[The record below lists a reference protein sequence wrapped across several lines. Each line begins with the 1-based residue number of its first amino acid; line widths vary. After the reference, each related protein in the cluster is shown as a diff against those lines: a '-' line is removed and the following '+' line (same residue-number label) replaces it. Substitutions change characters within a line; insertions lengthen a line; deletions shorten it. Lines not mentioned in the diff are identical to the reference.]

1 MPVLAGKIKT
11 MGFPQIIGH
20 EPQKE
25 FLRNSVRKNRISH
38 AYLFSGP
45 EGVGKKLVAIGFA
58 KLINCSEG
66 GTENLD
72 CECTSCAKTEKG
84 LNPDVLVFGY
94 PNEKTIKVDH
104 VRQDIER
111 LIHLAPYEN
120 PYKVF
125 IIDGAQRMN
134 FNAQNAFLKT
144 LEEPPPNSV
153 IILITTLAD
162 LLMPTIRSR
171 CQSVVFQPL
180 EAGQVRKFLEEEKPG
195 QNDPE
200 LVSKISGG
208 SISRAL
214 GTDEEYLRKRIEYI
228 DCVMAV
234 DAKKPLTLFDSVER
248 IQKDIKSG
256 GPEEL
261 KTVFDILST
270 WLRDSVIL
278 KTCGKKEEIVNTDL
292 IEQLNEYSEKRN
304 VPELLVKF
312 TALEETMARISENN
326 ANVEISLENLLLR
339 LAL

>member
-1 MPVLAGKIKT
+1 

-45 EGVGKKLVAIGFA
+45 EGVGKKLVAIDFA
-58 KLINCSEG
+58 KLINCVEDG
-66 GTENLD
+66 AENLD
-72 CECTSCAKTEKG
+72 CECTSCVKTEKG

-94 PNEKTIKVDH
+94 PGEKTIKVDH

-180 EAGQVRKFLEEEKPG
+180 ETGQVKEFLEKEKPG
-195 QNDPE
+195 NDDSE
-200 LVSKISGG
+200 LVSRISGG

-214 GTDEEYLRKRIEYI
+214 NTDEDYLRKRTEYI
-228 DCVMAV
+228 GCVMDV
-234 DAKKPLTLFDSVER
+234 DRRKPLTLFDSVER
-248 IQKDIKSG
+248 IQKDIKNG

-261 KTVFDILST
+261 KTVFDIFST
-270 WLRDSVIL
+270 WLRDSVIM
-278 KTCGKKEEIVNTDL
+278 KTSGKKEEIVNNDL
-292 IEQLNEYSEKRN
+292 IEQLSEYSEKRE
-304 VPELLVKF
+304 VSELLGKF
-312 TALEETMARISENN
+312 AALEETMTRISENN
-326 ANVEISLENLLLR
+326 ANVEVSLENLLLR
-339 LAL
+339 LSQ

>member
-1 MPVLAGKIKT
+1 

-25 FLRNSVRKNRISH
+25 FLQNSVRKNRISH

-58 KLINCSEG
+58 KLINCAEG

-72 CECTSCAKTEKG
+72 CECVSCAKIEKG

-94 PNEKTIKVDH
+94 PGEKTIKVGH

-125 IIDGAQRMN
+125 IIDDAQRMN

-180 EAGQVRKFLEEEKPG
+180 ETRQVKSFLEKEKTEG
-195 QNDPE
+195 NDSE
-200 LVSKISGG
+200 LVSRISGG

-214 GTDEEYLRKRIEYI
+214 GTDEDYLRKRTEYV

-234 DAKKPLTLFDSVER
+234 DSKKPLTLFDSVER
-248 IQKDIKSG
+248 IQKDVKGG

-278 KTCGKKEEIVNTDL
+278 KTSGKKEEVVNTDL
-292 IEQLNEYSEKRN
+292 IEQLSEYSEKRD
-304 VPELLVKF
+304 VSELLGKF
-312 TALEETMARISENN
+312 AALEETMARISENN
-326 ANVEISLENLLLR
+326 ANVEVSLENLLLR
-339 LAL
+339 LSR

>member
-1 MPVLAGKIKT
+1 

-25 FLRNSVRKNRISH
+25 FLQNSVRKNRVSH

-45 EGVGKKLVAIGFA
+45 EGVGKKLVAVGFA

-66 GTENLD
+66 AAGNLE
-72 CECTSCAKTEKG
+72 CECVSCAKTEKG
-84 LNPDVLVFGY
+84 LNPDVLVFEY
-94 PNEKTIKVDH
+94 PGEKTIRVDH

-180 EAGQVRKFLEEEKPG
+180 EVAQVREFLEKEKPRD
-195 QNDPE
+195 NDPE
-200 LVSKISGG
+200 LVSRISGG

-214 GTDEEYLRKRIEYI
+214 NTDEDYLRKRTEYI
-228 DCVMAV
+228 ACVMGV
-234 DAKKPLTLFDSVER
+234 DRRKPLTLFDSVER
-248 IQKDIKSG
+248 IQKDIKNG

-261 KTVFDILST
+261 KTVFDIFST
-270 WLRDSVIL
+270 WLHDSVIM
-278 KTCGKKEEIVNTDL
+278 KTSEKKDEIVNTDL
-292 IEQLNEYSEKRN
+292 LEQLSRYSEKRD
-304 VPELLVKF
+304 VSELLGKF
-312 TALEETMARISENN
+312 AALEETMARISENN
-326 ANVEISLENLLLR
+326 ANVEVSLENLLLR
-339 LAL
+339 LSQ

>member
-1 MPVLAGKIKT
+1 

-25 FLRNSVRKNRISH
+25 FLQSSVRKNRISH

-58 KLINCSEG
+58 KLINCAKRE
-66 GTENLD
+66 TENLD
-72 CECTSCAKTEKG
+72 CECVSCTKIERG

-94 PNEKTIKVDH
+94 PGEKTIKVGH

-125 IIDGAQRMN
+125 IIDDAQRMN

-180 EAGQVRKFLEEEKPG
+180 ETKEVVRFLEKEKPG
-195 QNDPE
+195 GNDPE
-200 LVSKISGG
+200 LVSRISGG

-214 GTDEEYLRKRIEYI
+214 NTDEEYLRKRTEYI
-228 DCVMAV
+228 GCVMAV
-234 DAKKPLTLFDSVER
+234 DGKKPLTLFDSVEK
-248 IQKDIKSG
+248 IQKNIKG
-256 GPEEL
+256 KGPEEL

-270 WLRDSVIL
+270 WLRDSVVI
-278 KTCGKKEEIVNTDL
+278 KTSGKKEEIVNTDL
-292 IEQLNEYSEKRN
+292 LEQLSEYSKKRDM
-304 VPELLVKF
+304 PELLGKF
-312 TALEETMARISENN
+312 AALEKTMARISENN
-326 ANVEISLENLLLR
+326 VNVEVSLENLLLR
-339 LAL
+339 LSR

>member
-1 MPVLAGKIKT
+1 

-58 KLINCSEG
+58 KLINCVEDG
-66 GTENLD
+66 AENLD
-72 CECTSCAKTEKG
+72 CECTSCVKTEKG

-94 PNEKTIKVDH
+94 PGEKTIKVDH

-180 EAGQVRKFLEEEKPG
+180 ETGQVKSFLEKEKPG
-195 QNDPE
+195 NDDSE
-200 LVSKISGG
+200 LVSRISGG

-214 GTDEEYLRKRIEYI
+214 NTDEDYLRKRTEYI
-228 DCVMAV
+228 GCVMDV
-234 DAKKPLTLFDSVER
+234 DRRKPLTLFDSVER
-248 IQKDIKSG
+248 IQKDIKNG
-256 GPEEL
+256 GSEEL
-261 KTVFDILST
+261 KTVFDIFST
-270 WLRDSVIL
+270 WLRDSVVM
-278 KTCGKKEEIVNTDL
+278 KTSGKKEEIVNNDL
-292 IEQLNEYSEKRN
+292 IEQLSEYSEKRE
-304 VPELLVKF
+304 VSELLGKF
-312 TALEETMARISENN
+312 AALEETMTRISENN
-326 ANVEISLENLLLR
+326 ANVEVSLENLLLR
-339 LAL
+339 LSQ

>member
-1 MPVLAGKIKT
+1 M
-11 MGFPQIIGH
+11 
-20 EPQKE
+20 
-25 FLRNSVRKNRISH
+25 
-38 AYLFSGP
+38 
-45 EGVGKKLVAIGFA
+45 GKKLVAIGFA

-66 GTENLD
+66 AVENLD
-72 CECTSCAKTEKG
+72 CECISCAKTEKS
-84 LNPDVLVFGY
+84 LNPDVLVFEY
-94 PNEKTIKVDH
+94 PGEKTIKVDH
-104 VRQDIER
+104 VRQDVER

-144 LEEPPPNSV
+144 LEEPPPNSI

-180 EAGQVRKFLEEEKPG
+180 ETGQVKSFLEKEKPEG
-195 QNDPE
+195 NDPE
-200 LVSKISGG
+200 LVSRISGG

-214 GTDEEYLRKRIEYI
+214 NTDEGYLRKRTEYV

-234 DAKKPLTLFDSVER
+234 DSKKPLTLFDSVER
-248 IQKDIKSG
+248 IQKDIKGG

-278 KTCGKKEEIVNTDL
+278 KTSGEKEEIVNTDL
-292 IEQLNEYSEKRN
+292 LEQLSEYSRERD
-304 VPELLVKF
+304 VSELLGKF
-312 TALEETMARISENN
+312 AALEETMARISENN
-326 ANVEISLENLLLR
+326 ANVEVSLENLLLR
-339 LAL
+339 LSQ

>member
-1 MPVLAGKIKT
+1 

-25 FLRNSVRKNRISH
+25 FLQSSVRKNRISH

-58 KLINCSEG
+58 KLINCTSG
-66 GTENLD
+66 GGENLD
-72 CECTSCAKTEKG
+72 CECVSCAKTEKG

-94 PNEKTIKVDH
+94 PDEKTIKVDH

-180 EAGQVRKFLEEEKPG
+180 EAGQVREFLEKEKPG
-195 QNDPE
+195 DNDPE
-200 LVSKISGG
+200 LVSRISGG

-214 GTDEEYLRKRIEYI
+214 NTDEDYLRKRTEYI
-228 DCVMAV
+228 GCVMDV
-234 DAKKPLTLFDSVER
+234 DRRKPLTLFDSVER
-248 IQKDIKSG
+248 IQKDIKGG

-261 KTVFDILST
+261 KTVFDIFST
-270 WLRDSVIL
+270 WLRDSVIM
-278 KTCGKKEEIVNTDL
+278 KTSGKKDEIVNTDL
-292 IEQLNEYSEKRN
+292 LEQLSRYSEKRD
-304 VPELLVKF
+304 VSELLGKF
-312 TALEETMARISENN
+312 AALEETMTRISENN
-326 ANVEISLENLLLR
+326 ANVEVSLENLLLR
-339 LAL
+339 LSQ

>member
-1 MPVLAGKIKT
+1 

-25 FLRNSVRKNRISH
+25 FLQNSVRKNRISH

-58 KLINCSEG
+58 KLINCTSSG
-66 GTENLD
+66 AENLD
-72 CECTSCAKTEKG
+72 CECVSCVKTEKG

-94 PNEKTIKVDH
+94 PGEKTIKVDH

-162 LLMPTIRSR
+162 LLMPTIKSR

-180 EAGQVRKFLEEEKPG
+180 DAGQVRKFLEKEKPG
-195 QNDPE
+195 DNDPE
-200 LVSKISGG
+200 LVSRISGG

-214 GTDEEYLRKRIEYI
+214 NTDEDYLRKRTEYI
-228 DCVMAV
+228 GCVMDV
-234 DAKKPLTLFDSVER
+234 DRRKPLTLFDSVEK
-248 IQKDIKSG
+248 IQKDIKNG

-261 KTVFDILST
+261 KTVFDIFST
-270 WLRDSVIL
+270 WLRDSVVM
-278 KTCGKKEEIVNTDL
+278 KTSGKKDEIVNTDL
-292 IEQLNEYSEKRN
+292 LEQLSRYSEKRD
-304 VPELLVKF
+304 VSELLGKF
-312 TALEETMARISENN
+312 AALEETMTRISENN
-326 ANVEISLENLLLR
+326 VNVEVSLENLLLR
-339 LAL
+339 LSQ

>member
-1 MPVLAGKIKT
+1 
-11 MGFPQIIGH
+11 MGFPEIIGH
-20 EPQKE
+20 KPQKE
-25 FLRNSVRKNRISH
+25 FLRSSVRKNRISH

-58 KLINCSEG
+58 KLINCAEG
-66 GTENLD
+66 GTGNPD

-94 PNEKTIKVDH
+94 PGEKTIKVSH
-104 VRQDIER
+104 IRQDIER

-180 EAGQVRKFLEEEKPG
+180 ETGQVREFLENEKPEG
-195 QNDPE
+195 NDTE
-200 LVSKISGG
+200 LVSRISGG

-214 GTDEEYLRKRIEYI
+214 GTDEDYLRKRTEYI

-234 DAKKPLTLFDSVER
+234 DSKKPLTLFDSVEKIR
-248 IQKDIKSG
+248 KDVKGG

-278 KTCGKKEEIVNTDL
+278 KTSGKKEEIVNTDL
-292 IEQLNEYSEKRN
+292 IDQLSEYSKKRD
-304 VPELLVKF
+304 VSELLGKF

-326 ANVEISLENLLLR
+326 ANVEVSLENLLLR
-339 LAL
+339 LSR

>member
-1 MPVLAGKIKT
+1 

-25 FLRNSVRKNRISH
+25 FLLNSVRKNRISH

-58 KLINCSEG
+58 KLINCAEKEK
-66 GTENLD
+66 ENPD
-72 CECTSCAKTEKG
+72 CECVSCAKTEKG
-84 LNPDVLVFGY
+84 FNPDVLVFGY
-94 PNEKTIKVDH
+94 PGEKTIKVDH

-120 PYKVF
+120 PCKVF

-180 EAGQVRKFLEEEKPG
+180 EAGQVREFLEKEKPEDD
-195 QNDPE
+195 DPE
-200 LVSKISGG
+200 LVSRISGG

-214 GTDEEYLRKRIEYI
+214 NTDEDYLRKRTEYI
-228 DCVMAV
+228 GCLMDI
-234 DAKKPLTLFDSVER
+234 DRRRPLTLFDSVEK
-248 IQKDIKSG
+248 IQKEIKNG

-261 KTVFDILST
+261 KTVFDIFST
-270 WLRDSVIL
+270 WLRDSVVI
-278 KTCGKKEEIVNTDL
+278 KTSGKKDGIVNTDL
-292 IEQLNEYSEKRN
+292 LEQLRGYSEKRD
-304 VPELLVKF
+304 VSELLDKF
-312 TALEETMARISENN
+312 AALEETMTRISENN
-326 ANVEISLENLLLR
+326 VNVEVSLENLLLR
-339 LAL
+339 LSR

>member
-1 MPVLAGKIKT
+1 
-11 MGFPQIIGH
+11 MGFTQIIGH

-25 FLRNSVRKNRISH
+25 FLQNSVRKNRISH
-38 AYLFSGP
+38 AYLFSGS

-58 KLINCSEG
+58 KLINCLEG
-66 GTENLD
+66 KDNWG
-72 CECTSCAKTEKG
+72 CECVPCAKTEKG
-84 LNPDVLVFGY
+84 LNPDVMLFEY
-94 PNEKTIKVDH
+94 PGEKTIKVDNI
-104 VRQDIER
+104 REDIER

-134 FNAQNAFLKT
+134 SNAQNAFLKT

-162 LLMPTIRSR
+162 LLIPTIRSR

-180 EAGQVRKFLEEEKPG
+180 ENRQVKELLEREKP
-195 QNDPE
+195 DCTDFE
-200 LVSKISGG
+200 LISRISGG

-214 GTDEEYLRKRIEYI
+214 NTGEEYLRKRTEYI

-234 DAKKPLTLFDSVER
+234 NGKKPLTLFDSVEK
-248 IQKDIKSG
+248 IQKNVKGG

-270 WLRDSVIL
+270 WLRDSVTL
-278 KTCGKKEEIVNTDL
+278 KTSGGKEKIVNTDL
-292 IEQLNEYSEKRN
+292 LEQLSEYSQKRD
-304 VPELLVKF
+304 VSELLGKF
-312 TALEETMARISENN
+312 SALEETMMRISENN
-326 ANVEISLENLLLR
+326 ANVEVSLENLLLR
-339 LAL
+339 LSR

>member
-1 MPVLAGKIKT
+1 MR
-11 MGFPQIIGH
+11 FPQIIGH

-58 KLINCSEG
+58 KLINCAEG
-66 GTENLD
+66 GAENLD

-84 LNPDVLVFGY
+84 FNPDVLVFQY
-94 PNEKTIKVDH
+94 PGEKTIKVDH
-104 VRQDIER
+104 VRQDIEH

-125 IIDGAQRMN
+125 IVDGAQRMN

-180 EAGQVRKFLEEEKPG
+180 EAGQVREFLEKEKPV

-214 GTDEEYLRKRIEYI
+214 GTDEDYLRKRTEYV
-228 DCVMAV
+228 DCLMAV
-234 DAKKPLTLFDSVER
+234 DPKKPLTLFDSVER
-248 IQKDIKSG
+248 IQKDIKGG
-256 GPEEL
+256 GPQGL

-270 WLRDSVIL
+270 WLRDSVVL
-278 KTCGKKEEIVNTDL
+278 KTSGEEEEIINTDL
-292 IEQLNEYSEKRN
+292 IEQLSEYSGKRN
-304 VPELLVKF
+304 VSELLGKF
-312 TALEETMARISENN
+312 AALEETMARISENN
-326 ANVEISLENLLLR
+326 ANVEVSLENLLLK
-339 LAL
+339 LSL

>member
-1 MPVLAGKIKT
+1 

-66 GTENLD
+66 AVENLD
-72 CECTSCAKTEKG
+72 CECISCAKTEKS
-84 LNPDVLVFGY
+84 LNPDVLVFEY
-94 PNEKTIKVDH
+94 PGEKTIKVDH
-104 VRQDIER
+104 VRQDVER

-144 LEEPPPNSV
+144 LEEPPPNSI

-180 EAGQVRKFLEEEKPG
+180 ETGQVKSFLEKEKPEG
-195 QNDPE
+195 NDPE
-200 LVSKISGG
+200 LVSRISGG

-214 GTDEEYLRKRIEYI
+214 NTDEGYLRKRTEYV

-234 DAKKPLTLFDSVER
+234 DSKKPLTLFDSVER
-248 IQKDIKSG
+248 IQKDVKGG

-278 KTCGKKEEIVNTDL
+278 KTSGEKEEIVNTDL
-292 IEQLNEYSEKRN
+292 LEQLSEYSRERD
-304 VPELLVKF
+304 VSELLGKF
-312 TALEETMARISENN
+312 AALEETMARISENN
-326 ANVEISLENLLLR
+326 ANVEVSLENLLLR
-339 LAL
+339 LSQ

>member
-1 MPVLAGKIKT
+1 

-45 EGVGKKLVAIGFA
+45 EGVGKKLVATGFA
-58 KLINCSEG
+58 KLINCAEG
-66 GTENLD
+66 GAENLD

-94 PNEKTIKVDH
+94 PGEKTIKVDH

-180 EAGQVRKFLEEEKPG
+180 EVEQVRKFLEEERPG
-195 QNDPE
+195 ENDPE

-214 GTDEEYLRKRIEYI
+214 GTDEDYLRKRIEYV

-248 IQKDIKSG
+248 IQKDVKG
-256 GPEEL
+256 APQEL

-270 WLRDSVIL
+270 WLRDSVVL
-278 KTCGKKEEIVNTDL
+278 KTSGKREEIVNTDL
-292 IEQLNEYSEKRN
+292 IEQLSEYSEKRD
-304 VPELLVKF
+304 VPELLGKF
-312 TALEETMARISENN
+312 AALEETMARISENN
-326 ANVEISLENLLLR
+326 ANVEVSLENLLLR
-339 LAL
+339 LSR

>member
-1 MPVLAGKIKT
+1 MLAGKIKT

-45 EGVGKKLVAIGFA
+45 EGVGKKLVATGFA
-58 KLINCSEG
+58 KLINCAES

-72 CECTSCAKTEKG
+72 CECTSCVKTEKG

-94 PNEKTIKVDH
+94 PGEKTIKVDH
-104 VRQDIER
+104 VRHDIER

-144 LEEPPPNSV
+144 LEEPPPSSV

-171 CQSVVFQPL
+171 CQSVVFKPL
-180 EAGQVRKFLEEEKPG
+180 EAGQVKEFLKKEKPEE
-195 QNDPE
+195 NNPE

-214 GTDEEYLRKRIEYI
+214 GTDEDYLRKRTEYI
-228 DCVMAV
+228 DCIMAV
-234 DAKKPLTLFDSVER
+234 DTKKPLTLFDSVER
-248 IQKDIKSG
+248 IQKEIKG
-256 GPEEL
+256 GGAEEL
-261 KTVFDILST
+261 KTAFDILST

-278 KTCGKKEEIVNTDL
+278 KTSGEKEEIVNTDL
-292 IEQLNEYSEKRN
+292 IEQLSEYSKKRD
-304 VPELLVKF
+304 VPELLGKF
-312 TALEETMARISENN
+312 AALEETMARISENN
-326 ANVEISLENLLLR
+326 ANVELSLENLLLR
-339 LAL
+339 LSR

>member
-1 MPVLAGKIKT
+1 

-20 EPQKE
+20 KPQKE
-25 FLRNSVRKNRISH
+25 FLQNSVRKSRISH

-58 KLINCSEG
+58 KLINCSEDG
-66 GTENLD
+66 AENFD
-72 CECTSCAKTEKG
+72 CECTSCVKTEKG

-94 PNEKTIKVDH
+94 PGEKTIKVDH

-180 EAGQVRKFLEEEKPG
+180 ETGQVKSFLEKEKPG
-195 QNDPE
+195 NDDSE
-200 LVSKISGG
+200 LVSRISGG

-214 GTDEEYLRKRIEYI
+214 NTDEDYLRKRTEYI
-228 DCVMAV
+228 GCVMDV
-234 DAKKPLTLFDSVER
+234 DRRKPLTLFDSVER
-248 IQKDIKSG
+248 IQKDIKNG

-261 KTVFDILST
+261 KTVFDIFST

-278 KTCGKKEEIVNTDL
+278 KTSGKKEEIVNNDL
-292 IEQLNEYSEKRN
+292 IEQLSEYSEKRE
-304 VPELLVKF
+304 VSELLGKF
-312 TALEETMARISENN
+312 AALEETMTRISENN
-326 ANVEISLENLLLR
+326 ANVEVSLENLLLR
-339 LAL
+339 LSQ

>member
-1 MPVLAGKIKT
+1 

-58 KLINCSEG
+58 KLINCTSG
-66 GTENLD
+66 GAENLD
-72 CECTSCAKTEKG
+72 CECVSCAKTEKG

-94 PNEKTIKVDH
+94 PDEKTIKVDH
-104 VRQDIER
+104 IRQDIER

-180 EAGQVRKFLEEEKPG
+180 EAGQVREFLEKEKPG
-195 QNDPE
+195 DNDPE
-200 LVSKISGG
+200 LVSRISGG

-214 GTDEEYLRKRIEYI
+214 NTDEDYLRKRTEYI
-228 DCVMAV
+228 ACVMGV
-234 DAKKPLTLFDSVER
+234 DRREPITLFDSVEK
-248 IQKDIKSG
+248 IQKDIKGG

-261 KTVFDILST
+261 KMVFDILST

-278 KTCGKKEEIVNTDL
+278 KTSGKKEEIVNTDL
-292 IEQLNEYSEKRN
+292 LKQLSKYSEKRD
-304 VPELLVKF
+304 VSELLGKF
-312 TALEETMARISENN
+312 AALEETMTRISENN
-326 ANVEISLENLLLR
+326 ANVEVSLENLLLR
-339 LAL
+339 LSR

>member
-1 MPVLAGKIKT
+1 

-25 FLRNSVRKNRISH
+25 FLQSSVRKNRISH

-58 KLINCSEG
+58 KLINCAKRE
-66 GTENLD
+66 TENLD
-72 CECTSCAKTEKG
+72 CECVSCTKIERG

-94 PNEKTIKVDH
+94 PGEKTIKVGH

-125 IIDGAQRMN
+125 IIDDAQRMN

-180 EAGQVRKFLEEEKPG
+180 ETKEVVRFLEKEKPG
-195 QNDPE
+195 GNDPE
-200 LVSKISGG
+200 LVSRISGG

-214 GTDEEYLRKRIEYI
+214 NTDEEYLRKRTEYI
-228 DCVMAV
+228 GCVMAV
-234 DAKKPLTLFDSVER
+234 DGKKPLTLFDSVEK
-248 IQKDIKSG
+248 IQKDIKG
-256 GPEEL
+256 KGPEEL

-270 WLRDSVIL
+270 WLRDSVVI
-278 KTCGKKEEIVNTDL
+278 KTSGKKEEIVNTDL
-292 IEQLNEYSEKRN
+292 LEQLSEYSKKRDM
-304 VPELLVKF
+304 PELLGKF
-312 TALEETMARISENN
+312 AALEETMARISENN
-326 ANVEISLENLLLR
+326 VNVEVSLENLLLR
-339 LAL
+339 LSR

>member
-1 MPVLAGKIKT
+1 

-25 FLRNSVRKNRISH
+25 FLRNSVRKNRTSH

-45 EGVGKKLVAIGFA
+45 EGIGKKLVAIGFA

-66 GTENLD
+66 RTENPE
-72 CECTSCAKTEKG
+72 CECISCTKTEKG

-94 PNEKTIKVDH
+94 PGEKTIKVDH

-180 EAGQVRKFLEEEKPG
+180 ETEQVKSFLEKEKPED
-195 QNDPE
+195 NDPE
-200 LVSKISGG
+200 LVSRISGG
-208 SISRAL
+208 SISKAL
-214 GTDEEYLRKRIEYI
+214 NTDEEHLRKRTEYV

-234 DAKKPLTLFDSVER
+234 DSKKPLTLFDSVER
-248 IQKDIKSG
+248 IQKDVKGG

-278 KTCGKKEEIVNTDL
+278 KTSGEKGEIVNTDL
-292 IEQLNEYSEKRN
+292 LEQLSEYSGKRD
-304 VPELLVKF
+304 VSELLGKF

-326 ANVEISLENLLLR
+326 ANVEVSLENLLLR
-339 LAL
+339 LSL

>member
-1 MPVLAGKIKT
+1 

-25 FLRNSVRKNRISH
+25 FLLNSVRKNRISH

-58 KLINCSEG
+58 KLINCAEKEK
-66 GTENLD
+66 ENLD
-72 CECTSCAKTEKG
+72 CECVSCAKTEKG
-84 LNPDVLVFGY
+84 FNPDVLVFGY
-94 PNEKTIKVDH
+94 PGEKTIKVDH

-120 PYKVF
+120 PCKVF

-180 EAGQVRKFLEEEKPG
+180 EAGQVREFLEKEKPEDD
-195 QNDPE
+195 DPE
-200 LVSKISGG
+200 LVSRISEG

-214 GTDEEYLRKRIEYI
+214 NTDEDYLRKRTEYI
-228 DCVMAV
+228 GCLMDI
-234 DAKKPLTLFDSVER
+234 DRRRPLTLFDSVEK
-248 IQKDIKSG
+248 IQKEIKNG

-261 KTVFDILST
+261 KTVFDIFST
-270 WLRDSVIL
+270 WLRDSVVI
-278 KTCGKKEEIVNTDL
+278 KTSGKKDGIVNTDL
-292 IEQLNEYSEKRN
+292 LEQLRGYSEKRD
-304 VPELLVKF
+304 VSELLDKF
-312 TALEETMARISENN
+312 AALEETMTRISENN
-326 ANVEISLENLLLR
+326 VNVEVSLENLLLR
-339 LAL
+339 LSR

>member
-1 MPVLAGKIKT
+1 

-25 FLRNSVRKNRISH
+25 FLQNSVRKNRISH

-58 KLINCSEG
+58 KLINCAG
-66 GTENLD
+66 GRTENLD
-72 CECTSCAKTEKG
+72 CECVSCAKTEKG
-84 LNPDVLVFGY
+84 FNPDVLVFGY
-94 PNEKTIKVDH
+94 PGEKTIKVGH
-104 VRQDIER
+104 VRQDIEH

-125 IIDGAQRMN
+125 IIDDAQRMN

-180 EAGQVRKFLEEEKPG
+180 GVGEVREFLEKKRPG
-195 QNDPE
+195 ENDPE
-200 LVSKISGG
+200 LVSRISGG

-214 GTDEEYLRKRIEYI
+214 NTDEEYLRKRTEYI
-228 DCVMAV
+228 GCVMAV
-234 DAKKPLTLFDSVER
+234 DGKKPLTLFDSVEK
-248 IQKDIKSG
+248 IQKDIKG
-256 GPEEL
+256 KGPEEL

-270 WLRDSVIL
+270 WLRDSIVI
-278 KTCGKKEEIVNTDL
+278 KTSGEKEEIVNTDL
-292 IEQLNEYSEKRN
+292 IEQLNEYSEKRDMS
-304 VPELLVKF
+304 ELLGKF
-312 TALEETMARISENN
+312 AALEQTMTRISENN
-326 ANVEISLENLLLR
+326 VNVEVSLENLLLR
-339 LAL
+339 LSR

>member
-1 MPVLAGKIKT
+1 

-25 FLRNSVRKNRISH
+25 FLQNSVRKNRISH

-58 KLINCSEG
+58 KLINCAEG

-72 CECTSCAKTEKG
+72 CECVSCAKIEKG

-94 PNEKTIKVDH
+94 PGEKTIKVGH

-125 IIDGAQRMN
+125 IIDDAQRMN

-180 EAGQVRKFLEEEKPG
+180 ETKEVERFLEKEKPG
-195 QNDPE
+195 NNNPE
-200 LVSKISGG
+200 LVSRISGG

-214 GTDEEYLRKRIEYI
+214 NTDEEYLRKRTEYI
-228 DCVMAV
+228 GCVMAV
-234 DAKKPLTLFDSVER
+234 DGKKPLTLFDSVEK
-248 IQKDIKSG
+248 IQKDIKG
-256 GPEEL
+256 KGPEEL

-270 WLRDSVIL
+270 WLRDSVVM
-278 KTCGKKEEIVNTDL
+278 KTSGKKEEIVNTDL
-292 IEQLNEYSEKRN
+292 LEQLSEYSEKRDMS
-304 VPELLVKF
+304 ELLGKF
-312 TALEETMARISENN
+312 AALEETMARISENN
-326 ANVEISLENLLLR
+326 VNVEVSLENLLLR
-339 LAL
+339 LSQ

>member
-1 MPVLAGKIKT
+1 

-25 FLRNSVRKNRISH
+25 FLENSVRRNRVSH

-45 EGVGKKLVAIGFA
+45 EGVGKKLVAVGFA

-66 GTENLD
+66 KTGNLD
-72 CECTSCAKTEKG
+72 CECASCAKTEKG

-94 PNEKTIKVDH
+94 PGEKTIKVDQ
-104 VRQDIER
+104 VREDIER

-134 FNAQNAFLKT
+134 FSAQNAFLKT

-180 EAGQVRKFLEEEKPG
+180 ETRQVRELLEKEKPES
-195 QNDPE
+195 NDPE
-200 LVSKISGG
+200 LVSRISGG

-214 GTDEEYLRKRIEYI
+214 ATDEDYLRKRIEYA
-228 DCVMAV
+228 DCLMAV
-234 DAKKPLTLFDSVER
+234 DGKKPLTLFDSVER
-248 IQKDIKSG
+248 IQKDIKAG
-256 GPEEL
+256 GPQEL
-261 KTVFDILST
+261 KTVFDIFSA
-270 WLRDSVIL
+270 WLRDSVVL
-278 KTCGKKEEIVNTDL
+278 KTSGKKEEIVNTDL
-292 IEQLNEYSEKRN
+292 LEQLSEYSEKRD
-304 VPELLVKF
+304 VPELLAKF
-312 TALEETMARISENN
+312 AALEETMARISENN
-326 ANVEISLENLLLR
+326 ANVEVSLENLLLR
-339 LAL
+339 LST

>member
-1 MPVLAGKIKT
+1 

-58 KLINCSEG
+58 KLINCVEDG
-66 GTENLD
+66 AENLD
-72 CECTSCAKTEKG
+72 CECTSCVKTEKG

-94 PNEKTIKVDH
+94 PGEKTIKVDH

-180 EAGQVRKFLEEEKPG
+180 ETGQVKSFLEKEKPG
-195 QNDPE
+195 NDDSE
-200 LVSKISGG
+200 LVSRISGG

-214 GTDEEYLRKRIEYI
+214 NTDEDYLRKRTEYI
-228 DCVMAV
+228 GCVMDV
-234 DAKKPLTLFDSVER
+234 DRRKPLTLFDSVER
-248 IQKDIKSG
+248 IQKDIKNG

-261 KTVFDILST
+261 KTVFDIFST
-270 WLRDSVIL
+270 WLRDSVIM
-278 KTCGKKEEIVNTDL
+278 KTSGEKEEIVNNDL
-292 IEQLNEYSEKRN
+292 IEQLSEYSEKRE
-304 VPELLVKF
+304 VSELLGKF
-312 TALEETMARISENN
+312 AALEETMTRISENN
-326 ANVEISLENLLLR
+326 ANVEVSLENLLLR
-339 LAL
+339 LAR

>member
-1 MPVLAGKIKT
+1 

-25 FLRNSVRKNRISH
+25 FLQNSVRKNRISH

-58 KLINCSEG
+58 KLINCAEG

-72 CECTSCAKTEKG
+72 CECLSCAKIEKG

-94 PNEKTIKVDH
+94 PGEKTIKVGH

-125 IIDGAQRMN
+125 IIDDAQRMN

-180 EAGQVRKFLEEEKPG
+180 GVGEVREFLEKKRPG
-195 QNDPE
+195 ENDPE
-200 LVSKISGG
+200 LVSRISGG

-214 GTDEEYLRKRIEYI
+214 NTDEEYLRKRTEYI
-228 DCVMAV
+228 GCVMAV
-234 DAKKPLTLFDSVER
+234 DGKKPLTLFDSVEK
-248 IQKDIKSG
+248 IQKDIKG
-256 GPEEL
+256 KGPEEL

-270 WLRDSVIL
+270 WLRDSIVI
-278 KTCGKKEEIVNTDL
+278 KTSGEKEEIVNTDL
-292 IEQLNEYSEKRN
+292 IEQLNEYSEKRDMS
-304 VPELLVKF
+304 ELLGKF
-312 TALEETMARISENN
+312 AALEQTMTRISENN
-326 ANVEISLENLLLR
+326 VNVEVSLENLLLR
-339 LAL
+339 LSR

>member
-1 MPVLAGKIKT
+1 
-11 MGFPQIIGH
+11 MGFSQIIGH

-45 EGVGKKLVAIGFA
+45 EGVGKKLVATGFA
-58 KLINCSEG
+58 KLINCSGSGAESP
-66 GTENLD
+66 D

-94 PNEKTIKVDH
+94 PDEKTIKVDH

-120 PYKVF
+120 PCKVF

-180 EAGQVRKFLEEEKPG
+180 EAGQVKAFLEKERPG
-195 QNDPE
+195 ENDPE
-200 LVSKISGG
+200 LVSRISGG

-214 GTDEEYLRKRIEYI
+214 GTGEEYLRKRIEYA

-248 IQKDIKSG
+248 IRKDAKE

-270 WLRDSVIL
+270 WLRDSVVL
-278 KTCGKKEEIVNTDL
+278 KTSGKKEGIVNADL
-292 IEQLNEYSEKRN
+292 IEQLSEYSEKRD
-304 VPELLVKF
+304 VPELLGKF
-312 TALEETMARISENN
+312 AALEETMARISENN
-326 ANVEISLENLLLR
+326 ANVEVSLENLLLR
-339 LAL
+339 LAR

>member
-1 MPVLAGKIKT
+1 
-11 MGFPQIIGH
+11 MGFPQIMGH

-58 KLINCSEG
+58 KLINCSKG
-66 GTENLD
+66 GEEDLD
-72 CECTSCAKTEKG
+72 CQCVSCAKTEKG
-84 LNPDVLVFGY
+84 LNPDVLMFAY
-94 PNEKTIKVDH
+94 PGEKTIKVDH

-180 EAGQVRKFLEEEKPG
+180 ETEQVRSFLEKEKSEG
-195 QNDPE
+195 NDPE
-200 LVSKISGG
+200 LVSRISGG

-214 GTDEEYLRKRIEYI
+214 GTDEDYLRKRTEYV
-228 DCVMAV
+228 DCLMAV
-234 DAKKPLTLFDSVER
+234 DGKKPLTLFDSVEK
-248 IQKDIKSG
+248 IQKDIKGG

-278 KTCGKKEEIVNTDL
+278 KTSGKKEEIVNTDL
-292 IEQLNEYSEKRN
+292 IEQLSEYSEKKS
-304 VPELLVKF
+304 VPELLGKF
-312 TALEETMARISENN
+312 AALEETMARISENN
-326 ANVEISLENLLLR
+326 ANVEVSLENLLLR
-339 LAL
+339 LSR

>member
-1 MPVLAGKIKT
+1 

-25 FLRNSVRKNRISH
+25 FLQNSVRKNRISH

-58 KLINCSEG
+58 KLINCAGG

-72 CECTSCAKTEKG
+72 CECVSCAKIEKS

-94 PNEKTIKVDH
+94 PGEKTIKVGH

-125 IIDGAQRMN
+125 IIDDAQRMN

-180 EAGQVRKFLEEEKPG
+180 ETKEVERFLEKEKPG
-195 QNDPE
+195 NNNPE
-200 LVSKISGG
+200 LVSRISGG

-214 GTDEEYLRKRIEYI
+214 NTDEEYLRKRTEYI
-228 DCVMAV
+228 GCVMAV
-234 DAKKPLTLFDSVER
+234 DGKKPLTLFDSVEK
-248 IQKDIKSG
+248 IQKDIKG
-256 GPEEL
+256 KGPEEL

-270 WLRDSVIL
+270 WLRDSVVM
-278 KTCGKKEEIVNTDL
+278 KTSGKKEEIVNTDL
-292 IEQLNEYSEKRN
+292 LEQLSKYSEKRDMS
-304 VPELLVKF
+304 ELLGKF
-312 TALEETMARISENN
+312 AALEETMARISKNN
-326 ANVEISLENLLLR
+326 VNVEVSLENLLLR
-339 LAL
+339 LSQ